1 MQETGSRITVL
12 VKEDGFSIYNGCA
25 RSEWLG
31 AGCIF
36 SQPEFQKRYDEVC
49 ISVFTPKFTLVPE
62 HFFSPERAREILA
75 ETVTLNPEDQA
86 SYAALPQVG
95 AVAVFSTSRC
105 CQLARVIHESL
116 RRTDGSKGELYP
128 EQYHMLKALDSITDY
143 NKIIAS
149 YADGYLHLVVAQGRT
164 LLLCNSFEAADF
176 TTAEYFLFLVLRK
189 FQLNPE
195 VSTLYFRTPLRQ
207 EEEESLYGYF
217 HAVESFT
224 DDRA

>member
-1 MQETGSRITVL
+1 MQETGSKITVL
-12 VKEDGFSIYNGCA
+12 VKEDGYSIYNGCA

-62 HFFSPERAREILA
+62 HFFSPDRAREILGEA
-75 ETVTLNPEDQA
+75 VTLGPEDLASHAAVPQA
-86 SYAALPQVG
+86 G
-95 AVAVFSTSRC
+95 AVAVFSTSRS

-116 RRTDGSKGELYP
+116 RRTDGSKGQLLP
-128 EQYHMLKALDSITDY
+128 EQYYMLQALDSISEY

-164 LLLCNSFEAADF
+164 LLLCNSFEASDF
-176 TTAEYFLFLVLRK
+176 TTAEYFLFLVMRK

-195 VSTLYFRTPLRQ
+195 VSTVYFRTPLSR

-224 DDRA
+224 EDRR